1 MENLGCR
8 VRKVRVYKLLFG
20 GSQHIFKK
28 RQIRL
33 RKTTNK
39 KTIKLSS
46 VKNCGSKKY
55 AQAFF
60 SSHLYVKAKN
70 RIENHSVKLTLY

>member
-1 MENLGCR
+1 MLE
-8 VRKVRVYKLLFG
+8 KVRVYKLLFG

-60 SSHLYVKAKN
+60 
-70 RIENHSVKLTLY
+70 